1 MLQNQIP
8 YKIVSDR
15 LIIRCYEPADVWMLN
30 ESVNRSQAHLLP
42 YMSWAV
48 DGPFDLQHHVN
59 YISTTRSRFDRDE
72 DYTMGIFLKDSG
84 LFIGGGGLHKRV
96 GPNAIEIGYWI
107 DVNYIKNAYAT
118 ELTKALAKVAFDI
131 LGIQRVVI
139 TIHEKNEWSKKI
151 PINLGWKY
159 EGTERRK
166 FTDYLGMVHDIE
178 SYSMFADEYR
188 QGDLPNTFIQATD
201 FLNREIILATNF

>member
-1 MLQNQIP
+1 M
-8 YKIVSDR
+8 
-15 LIIRCYEPADVWMLN
+15 
-30 ESVNRSQAHLLP
+30 
-42 YMSWAV
+42 
-48 DGPFDLQHHVN
+48 
-59 YISTTRSRFDRDE
+59 
-72 DYTMGIFLKDSG
+72 
-84 LFIGGGGLHKRV
+84 
-96 GPNAIEIGYWI
+96 
-107 DVNYIKNAYAT
+107 
-118 ELTKALAKVAFDI
+118 AKVAFDI